1 MRRVLLAAL
10 CLFACAAHGASLP
23 AGTANVSYTVWTV
36 SGSSVLLK
44 FLLPTTVAQSLTGAQ
59 VPLLTTRKLGDY
71 ILQHVDVEAGGHAC
85 PAVDQGYDLGKVDPL
100 AVGADMYGFEILFRC
115 AAGTASGLALHNH
128 AVFALSPGHIDFAR
142 IERNGQVVEQL
153 FTAGR
158 ERLALGVPMSPA
170 GFGSYVRL
178 GVRHLSFGLDRL
190 CFLLGSLLLVRGRRE
205 AGYAFAALI
214 AGYGASLLVA
224 ASGWVV
230 PRPALLEA
238 FMGLM
243 VALLAA
249 FITLRELKRPRV
261 ALLGC
266 PAVLAALALVTAFT
280 HAHWAALAL
289 FGGAVFAGSLLEASA
304 GVGQRW
310 LLLLGV
316 VGFLDGFAL
325 PSALAPLN
333 LPTRS
338 QLWMSVGFDAGAAL
352 LAAFVMGVPLGLYA
366 LLRERTA
373 RLAAISKVSAQS
385 RRDPRALV
393 NELAAACL
401 GGLGTFWLVSRLYA

>member
-1 MRRVLLAAL
+1 VRRVLLAAL

-23 AGTANVSYTVWTV
+23 SGTANVSYTVWTV
-36 SGSSVLLK
+36 SGTTVLLK
-44 FLLPTTVAQSLTGAQ
+44 FLLPTTVARSLTGAEE
-59 VPLLTTRKLGDY
+59 PLLTSRKLGDY
-71 ILQHVDVEAGGHAC
+71 ILQHVDVEAAGHAC

-100 AVGADMYGFEILFRC
+100 AVGADLYGFEILFRC
-115 AAGTASGLALHNH
+115 AGGTASGLVLHNH

-142 IERNGQVVEQL
+142 IERNGRAVEQL
-153 FTAGR
+153 FTVGR
-158 ERLALGVPMSPA
+158 QRLPVGAQMSPA

-178 GVRHLSFGLDRL
+178 GVIHLSFAVDRL

-214 AGYGASLLVA
+214 AGYAASLLVA

-238 FMGLM
+238 FMGFM

-249 FITLRELKRPRV
+249 LITLRELKRPRV

-266 PAVLAALALVTAFT
+266 PALLAALALATTVT

-289 FGGAVFAGSLLEASA
+289 FGGAVFAGSLLKVSE
-304 GVGQRW
+304 GVGQSW
-310 LLLLGV
+310 LLPMAV

-325 PSALAPLN
+325 PSALEPLK
-333 LPTRS
+333 LPARS
-338 QLWMSVGFDAGAAL
+338 QLAMTVGFDAGAVL
-352 LAAFVMGVPLGLYA
+352 LAALVMGVPLGVYA
-366 LLRERTA
+366 LVRERTA
-373 RLAAISKVSAQS
+373 RLN
-385 RRDPRALV
+385 PRALV

>member
-1 MRRVLLAAL
+1 MRRVLFAAL
-10 CLFACAAHGASLP
+10 CLFACAAHAAP
-23 AGTANVSYTVWTV
+23 APTGTANVSYTVWTL
-36 SGSSVLLK
+36 SSSTVLLK
-44 FLLPTTVAQSLTGAQ
+44 FMLPAAVAQSLTGAQ

-85 PAVDQGYDLGKVDPL
+85 PAIDQGYDLGKVDPL

-115 AAGTASGLALHNH
+115 ADGTARGLALHNH

-142 IERNGQVVEQL
+142 IERNGRSVEQL

-158 ERLALGVPMSPA
+158 ERLPVGDPLRPA
-170 GFGSYVRL
+170 GFASYVRL
-178 GVRHLSFGLDRL
+178 GVMHLSFGLDRL
-190 CFLLGSLLLVRGRRE
+190 CFLLGALLLVRTRRE
-205 AGYAFAALI
+205 AGYAFGALL
-214 AGYGASLLVA
+214 AGYAASLLTA
-224 ASGWVV
+224 ATGWIV

-249 FITLRELKRPRV
+249 LITLRELQRPRV
-261 ALLGC
+261 ALMGC
-266 PAVLAALALVTAFT
+266 PALLAALALLTALT

-289 FGGAVFAGSLLEASA
+289 FGGAVFAGSLLASA
-304 GVGQRW
+304 GAGLSW
-310 LLLLGV
+310 LLPLGV

-338 QLWMSVGFDAGAAL
+338 QMWMTVGFDAGAAL
-352 LAAFVMGVPLGLYA
+352 LAALVMGVPLAVYA
-366 LLRERTA
+366 LMRERTA
-373 RLAAISKVSAQS
+373 RVN
-385 RRDPRALV
+385 PRALV

-401 GGLGTFWLVSRLYA
+401 GGLGTFWLVTRLYA

>member
-1 MRRVLLAAL
+1 VRRVLLAAL

-23 AGTANVSYTVWTV
+23 SGTANVSYTVWTV
-36 SGSSVLLK
+36 SGTTVLLK
-44 FLLPTTVAQSLTGAQ
+44 FLLPTTVARSLTGAEE
-59 VPLLTTRKLGDY
+59 PLLTSRKLGDY
-71 ILQHVDVEAGGHAC
+71 ILQHVDVEAAGHAC

-100 AVGADMYGFEILFRC
+100 AVGADLYGFEILFRC
-115 AAGTASGLALHNH
+115 AGGTASGLVLHNH

-142 IERNGQVVEQL
+142 IERNGRAVEQL
-153 FTAGR
+153 FTVGR
-158 ERLALGVPMSPA
+158 QRLPVGAQMSPA

-178 GVRHLSFGLDRL
+178 GVIHLSFAVDRL

-214 AGYGASLLVA
+214 AGYAASLLVA

-238 FMGLM
+238 FMGFM

-249 FITLRELKRPRV
+249 LITLRELKRPRV

-266 PAVLAALALVTAFT
+266 PALLAALALATTVT

-289 FGGAVFAGSLLEASA
+289 FGGAVFAGSLLKVSE
-304 GVGQRW
+304 GVGQSW
-310 LLLLGV
+310 LLPMAV

-325 PSALAPLN
+325 PSALEPLN
-333 LPTRS
+333 LPARS
-338 QLWMSVGFDAGAAL
+338 QLAMTVGFDAGAVL
-352 LAAFVMGVPLGLYA
+352 LAALVMGVPLGVYA
-366 LLRERTA
+366 LVRERTA
-373 RLAAISKVSAQS
+373 RLN
-385 RRDPRALV
+385 PRALV

>member
-1 MRRVLLAAL
+1 VRRGLLAAL
-10 CLFACAAHGASLP
+10 MCLFAYAAHAAPLP

-36 SGSSVLLK
+36 SDSSVLLK
-44 FLLPTTVAQSLTGAQ
+44 FLLPAPVAQSLTGAE
-59 VPLLTTRKLGDY
+59 VPLLTTRRLGDY
-71 ILQHVDVEAGGHAC
+71 ILQHVDVEASGHAC

-115 AAGTASGLALHNH
+115 AGGTASGLALHNH

-142 IERNGQVVEQL
+142 IERSGRVVEQL

-158 ERLALGVPMSPA
+158 QRLPVGVQMSPA

-178 GVRHLSFGLDRL
+178 GAMHLSFGLDRL
-190 CFLLGSLLLVRGRRE
+190 CFLLGSLLLIRGRSE
-205 AGYAFAALI
+205 AAYAFAALI
-214 AGYGASLLVA
+214 AGYATSLLVV

-249 FITLRELKRPRV
+249 LITLRELRRPRV

-266 PAVLAALALVTAFT
+266 PALLAALALVTALT

-304 GVGQRW
+304 GVGQSW
-310 LLLLGV
+310 LLPMGV

-325 PSALAPLN
+325 PSALVPLN
-333 LPTRS
+333 LPMRS
-338 QLWMSVGFDAGAAL
+338 QLWMTVGFDAGAVV
-352 LAAFVMGVPLGLYA
+352 LAALVMGVPLGVYVLV
-366 LLRERTA
+366 RERIA
-373 RLAAISKVSAQS
+373 RLN
-385 RRDPRALV
+385 PRAWV

-401 GGLGTFWLVSRLYA
+401 GGLGTFWLVSRLYT